1 MFGFHASNAP
11 CSYGWVLHLV
21 SFVVAA
27 AVGLFA
33 AMLAWWG

>member
-1 MFGFHASNAP
+1 MHGFHASDAP

-21 SFVVAA
+21 SLGLAGVIA
-27 AVGLFA
+27 LFA